1 MYVPA
6 GASSAG
12 PEANVPAVDID
23 ERASAFLPSTHTYS
37 NFGFANPIY
46 LSYDFPL
53 QVIGA
58 LLTTCT
64 VVQVVPAYFAVSVG
78 EKVAVIV
85 TDPAFN

>member
-1 MYVPA
+1 V
-6 GASSAG
+6 
-12 PEANVPAVDID
+12 NVPAVDI
-23 ERASAFLPSTHTYS
+23 RGLASPFLLSTHVYS
-37 NFGFANPIY
+37 KFGFANPIY

-78 EKVAVIV
+78 VKVAVIV
-85 TDPAFN
+85 TEPAFN